1 LKVGRKPEREKNKV
15 LEREQEMAVKYLF
28 AEARDEDTE

>member
-1 LKVGRKPEREKNKV
+1 LKAGRKTEREQNKV

-28 AEARDEDTE
+28 EEARYEDTE